1 MIVDVLRKNSLS
13 RYRRS
18 NNSGLSELEDGVIG
32 SEIDT
37 EDLDKY
43 FTPDANIE
51 FDPDLGFIITSLDN
65 KGKVRSAV
73 IDTELLDDS
82 NRTVKKFQENIKI
95 ALDNG
100 EPEVATLFINGYDD
114 ENGIHHP
121 GLMEFIY
128 NRFNTLEK
136 RQSNTSSK

>member
-1 MIVDVLRKNSLS
+1 M
-13 RYRRS
+13 
-18 NNSGLSELEDGVIG
+18 
-32 SEIDT
+32 
-37 EDLDKY
+37 
-43 FTPDANIE
+43 
-51 FDPDLGFIITSLDN
+51 GFIITSLDN

-121 GLMEFIY
+121 GLMDSYIIDL
-128 NRFNTLEK
+128 TLLK
-136 RQSNTSSK
+136 RDKAIHLVNKDNYGSIR